1 MFAPLLQHIL
11 RRCHILCMSI
21 TKQDD
26 AQYKCAIKHESVTL
40 MSGESQTAELKS
52 QQVPE
57 ITEAMILEWQQNPD
71 EALLEAIRSGE
82 VLLLSKSR
90 QQQIIG
96 SITARDERLQE
107 VSQQLADIQMRYG
120 VLTNAIFTI
129 LKSCEGI
136 VQHSPEAL
144 EIFRGLKLMDNK
156 GEMNWSALM
165 GIAGD
170 FVMGNKKSKQ
180 ISGLFEKLK
189 NGFDQGLFM
198 SIDFKAVLGILAEN
212 NLDLRGYENLL
223 WLIAAMQTQKEVSN
237 G

>member
-1 MFAPLLQHIL
+1 
-11 RRCHILCMSI
+11 
-21 TKQDD
+21 
-26 AQYKCAIKHESVTL
+26 

-96 SITARDERLQE
+96 NITARDERLQE
-107 VSQQLADIQMRYG
+107 VSQQLADIQMRYA
-120 VLTNAIFTI
+120 LLLESMYKL

-136 VQHSPEAL
+136 AQVAPEAVEL
-144 EIFRGLKLMDNK
+144 IQGMKIVSAK
-156 GEMNWSALM
+156 GGINWTAVM

-170 FVMGNKKSKQ
+170 FVMDNARAKRIKAV
-180 ISGLFEKLK
+180 LEKIQ
-189 NGFDQGLFM
+189 NGFDQKTFA
-198 SIDFKAVLGILAEN
+198 SIHLEQLLGIMREN
-212 NLDLRGYENLL
+212 NMDLSGFDEVAK
-223 WLIAAMQTQKEVSN
+223 IIMAVVMQKEVNN